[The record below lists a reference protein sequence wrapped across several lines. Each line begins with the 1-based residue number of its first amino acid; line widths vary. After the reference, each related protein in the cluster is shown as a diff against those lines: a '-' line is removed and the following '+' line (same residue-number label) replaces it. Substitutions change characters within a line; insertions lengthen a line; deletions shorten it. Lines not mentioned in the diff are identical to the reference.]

1 MAWDEGEF
9 EIARHDADH
18 FMRLAVEQ
26 KLGTQHMRVPVQPVL
41 QKRIADDCD
50 LLALIIFGPDQLP
63 KIAGQAGRALR
74 DLRRIAES
82 AKADLQEGLGPE
94 FRDFDIT
101 ELHPKN
107 FVRKHLWDEFEG
119 NGHGNGN
126 GNGNSGTTAPEAAEL
141 SPASGPSLLT
151 PGEPPPYDS
160 EAT

>member
-1 MAWDEGEF
+1 MFDLSIEK
-9 EIARHDADH
+9 I
-18 FMRLAVEQ
+18 L
-26 KLGTQHMRVPVQPVL
+26 VL
-41 QKRIADDCD
+41 VV
-50 LLALIIFGPDQLP
+50 LALIIFGPDQLP

-126 GNGNSGTTAPEAAEL
+126 GNSGVTSSPQEAAAFSAADGAPL
-141 SPASGPSLLT
+141 SA
-151 PGEPPPYDS
+151 PGELPPYDS

>member
-1 MAWDEGEF
+1 MFDLSIEK
-9 EIARHDADH
+9 I
-18 FMRLAVEQ
+18 LVLVV
-26 KLGTQHMRVPVQPVL
+26 LG
-41 QKRIADDCD
+41 
-50 LLALIIFGPDQLP
+50 LIIFGPDQLP

-74 DLRRIAES
+74 DLRRIAEN

-119 NGHGNGN
+119 NGHGNANGN
-126 GNGNSGTTAPEAAEL
+126 GNGNSGTTPQEDAAL
-141 SPASGPSLLT
+141 SPANGSAWLET
-151 PGEPPPYDS
+151 GEPPPYDS

>member
-1 MAWDEGEF
+1 MFDLSIEKLLV
-9 EIARHDADH
+9 
-18 FMRLAVEQ
+18 LAV
-26 KLGTQHMRVPVQPVL
+26 LG
-41 QKRIADDCD
+41 
-50 LLALIIFGPDQLP
+50 LIFFGPDQLP

-82 AKADLQEGLGPE
+82 AKTDLQEGLGPE

-119 NGHGNGN
+119 NGHGFGNGNGN
-126 GNGNSGTTAPEAAEL
+126 GNGNSGPTPEESAAL
-141 SPASGPSLLT
+141 SPADGASMMAPA
-151 PGEPPPYDS
+151 EPPPYDS

>member
-1 MAWDEGEF
+1 VFDLSIEK
-9 EIARHDADH
+9 I
-18 FMRLAVEQ
+18 L
-26 KLGTQHMRVPVQPVL
+26 VL
-41 QKRIADDCD
+41 VV
-50 LLALIIFGPDQLP
+50 LALIIFGPDQLP

-126 GNGNSGTTAPEAAEL
+126 GTTGTAPQEAAAI
-141 SPASGPSLLT
+141 SPTNGAPLLA

>member
-1 MAWDEGEF
+1 VFDLSIEK
-9 EIARHDADH
+9 I
-18 FMRLAVEQ
+18 LVLVV
-26 KLGTQHMRVPVQPVL
+26 LG
-41 QKRIADDCD
+41 
-50 LLALIIFGPDQLP
+50 LIIFGPDQLP

-126 GNGNSGTTAPEAAEL
+126 GNGNGNSGPAAEETAAY
-141 SPASGPSLLT
+141 SAASGASLLA

>member
-1 MAWDEGEF
+1 MFDLSIEK
-9 EIARHDADH
+9 I
-18 FMRLAVEQ
+18 L
-26 KLGTQHMRVPVQPVL
+26 VL
-41 QKRIADDCD
+41 VV
-50 LLALIIFGPDQLP
+50 LALIIFGPDQLP

-82 AKADLQEGLGPE
+82 AKADLQDGLGPE

-126 GNGNSGTTAPEAAEL
+126 GNSATTPQEAAAL
-141 SPASGPSLLT
+141 SPTNGSAWLETGA
-151 PGEPPPYDS
+151 PPPYDS